1 MLNSYDLSL
10 IKGITAKR
18 LERLNLM
25 GLVTVRDLL
34 TYFPY
39 RYENYQLIDLN
50 LAQHG
55 EKVTVE
61 GKLYGNPYLRY
72 LGQKRNMLTAQIIVD
87 NRSVSVV
94 WFNRGFLKKQLTP
107 DRLILVTGK
116 WDKSRGQIT
125 VAESSFLDTATLSKK
140 GNIMPIYTVPADFY
154 LTDLQKI
161 MQNALA
167 QFSTEITE
175 YLPATITKSYK
186 LLGLKDAI
194 NAIHFPADEQ
204 EHLQARRR
212 LTYDELLQYQ
222 LRLQVNKK
230 QAREENPGQA
240 KLIIN
245 EKITYLVDS
254 LPYTL
259 TTDQKNVLQEIFT
272 DLTSEVAMNRLLQGD
287 VGSGK
292 TIVAIITLYANYL
305 AGFQGAIMV
314 PTEILAAQHKESLN
328 ELLGPL
334 GVKIGILTSSLSN
347 PEQEAILVGVESGEI
362 DIVVGTHSLFQERVQ
377 YNKLGLVIIDEQH
390 RFGVEQRAALR
401 RKGEAGSPDLLYMSA
416 TPIPR
421 TLAITA
427 YGEMD
432 ISTIKHYPEGRKEI
446 KTSLISRDQFAKA
459 LNFMKMQLAEG
470 KQAYIISPLIE
481 ESEKLDLQNA
491 VELHREISEE
501 LPEYHIGLLH
511 GRMPTQEKEEIISDF
526 KENRIQALVSTT
538 VIEVG
543 VNIKNVTLIII
554 YDADRF
560 GLAQLHQLR
569 GRVGRGDDQS
579 YCILVADP
587 TTDSGRERL
596 KSMVETNDGFEIA
609 KRDLEIRGAGDLLGV
624 RQSGLPDFKLAD
636 VIRDYRTL
644 ETAARDAN
652 EWVSDER
659 LWNDPEYSR
668 VLNYLEQFDEELMQS

>member
-212 LTYDELLQYQ
+212 LIYDELLQYQ

>member
-1 MLNSYDLSL
+1 MLCGYDLSL
-10 IKGITAKR
+10 VKGVTAKK
-18 LERLNLM
+18 LDLLNLM

-39 RYENYQLIDLN
+39 RYENYQLVDLN

-61 GKLYGNPYLRY
+61 GELYGTPYLRY

-87 NRSVSVV
+87 NRPVNLV

-107 DRLILVTGK
+107 GRLILVTGK

-125 VAESSFLDTATLSKK
+125 VGESSFLDTATLSKK

-161 MQNALA
+161 MQNALG
-167 QFSTEITE
+167 QFSAEISE
-175 YLPATITKSYK
+175 YLPARVVENYK
-186 LLGLKDAI
+186 LLSLKDSI
-194 NAIHFPADEQ
+194 KAIHFPADEQ

-212 LTYDELLQYQ
+212 LIYDELLQYQ

-230 QAREENPGQA
+230 QAREENLGQE

-245 EKITYLVDS
+245 EKITRLINS

-259 TTDQKNVLQEIFT
+259 TTDQQNVLQEIFV
-272 DLTSEVAMNRLLQGD
+272 DLASEVAMNRLLQGD

-292 TIVAIITLYANYL
+292 TIVAVITLYANYL
-305 AGFQGAIMV
+305 AGFQGAFMV

-328 ELLGPL
+328 KLLGPL
-334 GVKIGILTSSLSN
+334 GVKIGMLTSSLSSL
-347 PEQEAILVGVESGEI
+347 EQETILNGVEKAEI
-362 DIVVGTHSLFQERVQ
+362 DIVIGTHSLFQERVR
-377 YNKLGLVIIDEQH
+377 YNKLGLIIIDEQH
-390 RFGVEQRAALR
+390 RFGVEQRAALK

-446 KTSLISRDQFAKA
+446 NTSLISRDQFVKA
-459 LNFMKMQLAEG
+459 LNFMKMQLAER

-481 ESEKLDLQNA
+481 ESEKIDLQNA

-501 LPEYHIGLLH
+501 LPEYQIGLLH
-511 GRMPTQEKEEIISDF
+511 GRLPVQEKEEIIADF

-569 GRVGRGDDQS
+569 GRVGRGDAHS

-596 KSMVETNDGFEIA
+596 KVMVETNDGFEIA

-644 ETAARDAN
+644 ETAARDAK

-668 VLNYLEQFDEELMQS
+668 VLAYLEQFDEELMHS